1 MQSSDIRDEVN
12 TMKIRTMPLH
22 PLAAPMKRH
31 SAWMPVILALIYTGL
46 ASNAWSQSKAPGAGG
61 SSNALDCIIQPH
73 QVVQVGSASAG
84 VIENILVDRGD
95 MVVKGQ
101 PIVQLNASIERAT
114 LAVARERAAQVGATR
129 AAAGAQ
135 ELAKREL
142 ERANDLVADN
152 FVSKTYVD
160 KQRAEAQVAGGR
172 SEEAEERRKLS
183 LRELELAIA
192 QLEQR
197 TIRAPITGVVV
208 EKFMSTGE
216 YVEQKPVLRL
226 ASVDPLR
233 VDVLV
238 PAAAFGQV
246 SPGMKGSVVP
256 ELFSNASYT
265 AVVKT
270 VDRVIDAASNTFR
283 VRLELPNPGG
293 ALPAG
298 LRCKVD
304 MALKVPQAKPSAPQ
318 ATTVSPSSMVPVAKK
333 S

>member
-1 MQSSDIRDEVN
+1 MALVLQQSDETTDKEN
-12 TMKIRTMPLH
+12 TMIQHNRLSTPCFDR
-22 PLAAPMKRH
+22 PS
-31 SAWMPVILALIYTGL
+31 SACLALVLL
-46 ASNAWSQSKAPGAGG
+46 ALGSAASAQSKVP

-84 VIENILVDRGD
+84 LIENILVDRGD
-95 MVVKGQ
+95 MVQRGQ

-142 ERANDLVADN
+142 ERANDLVAEN

-160 KQRAEAQVAGGR
+160 KQRAEAQVASGR
-172 SEEAEERRKLS
+172 SDEAEEKRKLS
-183 LRELELAIA
+183 SRELELAIA

-197 TIRAPITGVVV
+197 TIRAPIAGVVV
-208 EKFMSTGE
+208 ERFMSTGE

-246 SPGMKGSVVP
+246 TPGMKGMVTP
-256 ELFSNASYT
+256 EIFSKNTYA
-265 AVVKT
+265 AAVKT

-293 ALPAG
+293 TLPAG

-304 MALKVPQAKPSAPQ
+304 LGLKLSQPKTSTPVVNPSA
-318 ATTVSPSSMVPVAKK
+318 MVPVAQQR
-333 S
+333 

>member
-1 MQSSDIRDEVN
+1 
-12 TMKIRTMPLH
+12 
-22 PLAAPMKRH
+22 MKRTQPLPPY
-31 SAWMPVILALIYTGL
+31 SPLPRTPTTALATLWIARASVPWIPAALLCAL
-46 ASNAWSQSKAPGAGG
+46 ASAFPGAAWSQSKAP
-61 SSNALDCIIQPH
+61 SNALDCIIQPH

-84 VIENILVDRGD
+84 LIENIMVDRGD
-95 MVVKGQ
+95 MVVRGQ
-101 PIVQLNASIERAT
+101 PIVQLNASIERAS
-114 LAVARERAAQVGATR
+114 LAVARERATQVGATR

-142 ERANDLVADN
+142 ERANDLVAEN

-160 KQRAEAQVAGGR
+160 KQRAEAQVASGR
-172 SEEAEERRKLS
+172 SDEAEEKRKLS
-183 LRELELAIA
+183 NRELELATA
-192 QLEQR
+192 QLELR

-208 EKFMSTGE
+208 ERFMSTGE

-226 ASVDPLR
+226 ASIDPLR

-246 SPGMKGSVVP
+246 NPGMRGVVTP
-256 ELFSNASYT
+256 ELFGTTNYT

-304 MALKVPQAKPSAPQ
+304 LALKLPQAKSTSPQ
-318 ATTVSPSSMVPVAKK
+318 ATSVNPNAVLPIAKQ